1 MNAHVCRIRK
11 TWLEGAQV
19 GVVGPKVDLTYPYE
33 HLGEGPDALAQLS
46 KAGKLAERLA
56 AAKNPAVLVGPG
68 ILKRADRNA
77 ILQQALSRP
86 LYALLYGQNPL
97 PAGPS
102 LAMITG

>member
-1 MNAHVCRIRK
+1 LVRSLLVCRIRK

-33 HLGEGPDALAQLS
+33 HLGEGAEALAQLN

-56 AAKNPAVLVGPG
+56 NANHPAVLVGPG

-77 ILQQALSRP
+77 VLQQARPTLTSR
-86 LYALLYGQNPL
+86 
-97 PAGPS
+97 S
-102 LAMITG
+102 L